1 MTSFK
6 LSLLSITSALGL
18 VLAACGDDDG
28 APDDDSHEDGGTA
41 GHAGTGSHA
50 GSGGG
55 GGDEAGSGGATV
67 DSGSP
72 AGGIEVAG
80 MWMSMYGDETIDD
93 TMWGGSALISYDNT
107 ANEAITQGAPTE
119 DDAGV
124 EMDGTF
130 SKIVWTE
137 PEDGAFY
144 YCFVAY
150 LEPTAAAAD
159 AASMPADDSDPD
171 TGGCGDSDF
180 PWTKLE
186 LT

>member
-6 LSLLSITSALGL
+6 LSLLSITSALCL

-55 GGDEAGSGGATV
+55 GDEAGSGGASV
-67 DSGSP
+67 DSGAP

-93 TMWGGSALISYDNT
+93 MMWGGSALISYDNT

-137 PEDGAFY
+137 PENGAFY

-150 LEPTAAAAD
+150 LEPTATAAI

-171 TGGCGDSDF
+171 NGGCGDGDF

-186 LT
+186 LK

>member
-1 MTSFK
+1 MTLPK
-6 LSLLSITSALGL
+6 LSVLSTSLLCLA
-18 VLAACGDDDG
+18 LAACGDDDG
-28 APDDDSHEDGGTA
+28 APDDHSHEDGGGV

-55 GGDEAGSGGATV
+55 DEAGSGGASV

-93 TMWGGSALISYDNT
+93 MMWGGSAVISFDNT

-144 YCFVAY
+144 YCFVAF
-150 LEPTAAAAD
+150 LQPTAAAAD

-171 TGGCGDSDF
+171 NGGCGDGDF

-186 LT
+186 LK